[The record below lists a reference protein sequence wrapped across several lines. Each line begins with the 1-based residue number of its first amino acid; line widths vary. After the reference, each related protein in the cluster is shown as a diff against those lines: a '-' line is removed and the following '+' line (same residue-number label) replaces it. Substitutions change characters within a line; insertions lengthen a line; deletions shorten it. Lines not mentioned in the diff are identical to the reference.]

1 MRKIAPV
8 FGFVLLL
15 SVLLTS
21 CSPGEEPPIQTTAT
35 PTPTQNIPRTDHL
48 VISEVLAGVQGNN
61 PYDFIELYNP
71 TLTPIDL
78 MGFSLWYLLEEGDEE
93 TLVHVWEESALVPP
107 LGHYLLGQEG
117 QQFGLV
123 SDATFNQPLVP
134 NRGGLILQNP
144 DRVTVDRLGWGEA
157 PGETVEGAA
166 APAMENGVSL
176 ERLPGSA
183 EGNGADFNSNAG
195 DFTLNP
201 SPNPQNSGSPITPAA
216 SDGEL
221 KIAVIYPESISPGT
235 EFDLAIELENR
246 TWRPVEELSASV
258 TLPAAL
264 TVRNIADGLTI
275 DGRTISWQVDY
286 LAPGEKLS
294 AAIQAT
300 APWTYTTLRTHSYYA
315 QTGNWKLSAFGPPV
329 VTRIE
334 GGSIPIITAREL
346 LDQEVVIEGIATMYV
361 GGFYAGSGAKFYI
374 SDETGGAQVY
384 VAGAGNTLNVQ
395 IGDRVRVQGFVTL
408 YRQSIEIVP
417 NSDAKVEIL
426 ESGAGEVVP
435 VEVSVGEAAN
445 NARSLPGAL
454 VTVEGTLARVEEFS
468 YSYEIDMVNESG
480 QLLTL
485 YVDKE
490 TGINIE
496 SIQSGQRYRA
506 TGIMEVLD
514 GNLRLYP
521 RVQADL
527 QRVYPETLLVLAE
540 AAVST
545 TAGEEF
551 EVTLHV
557 FNHTKES
564 VQDVEVALPLPR
576 GLRVVEIQDG
586 GEQEG
591 QTVRW
596 LVDEIAGGGSAKTV
610 TLTAVISPGVSYVTF
625 SNYQVSAPA
634 IDFIITGEP
643 TYTFAGGQVPVW
655 AIQGAGFQSPYL
667 EEFVVTEGVVTAVF
681 PDLEGFWLQ
690 ETITDR
696 DPQTSAGVFVHTVR
710 FEPTVVPGD
719 WVTVGGVVREAY
731 EQTEL
736 SVSSPNNIEVLNQGS
751 PLPRPAS
758 LNPPANEEESQKYYE
773 ALEGMLVTLA
783 GSALVVDP
791 TDRYGEYALV
801 LTASG
806 RERLYH
812 GEDNGIII
820 MADDGSTRVHE
831 NQSTLEYTVT
841 VGDTVAGL
849 TGPLGYSF
857 GNYKIE
863 PHAPPTVIP
872 GDKSYQPLPP
882 LEAGEF
888 SLMTWNVE
896 NLFDFLDPHPSSPP
910 LPTVSEYRW
919 QVTKV
924 AANIVASGA
933 PTLIGLQEVENIGVL
948 EDIAEHELL
957 TQYGYLPV
965 LVEGED
971 SRGIDVGYLV
981 RGDQAEVLEI
991 VQYPAP
997 EGITS
1002 RPPLLVK
1009 VGIKGSEVVLY
1020 VLNNHFTSMS
1030 GGEAATEPRRT
1041 AQAAWN
1047 VTVMEE
1053 ILAQELDAY
1062 LSVMG
1067 DLNSFYASPPIDT
1080 LRDAGLMHAFGQLPA
1095 EERYTYIYEGVSQ
1108 TLDHILLTPE
1118 LYALANKVVVLHTN
1132 SEFPIPTA
1140 EDESPLHKSDHDPVI
1155 VIFEAP

>member
-1 MRKIAPV
+1 MKKALTA
-8 FGFVLLL
+8 FGIILIISFF
-15 SVLLTS
+15 SA
-21 CSPGEEPPIQTTAT
+21 CSPAEEPPIQSTAT
-35 PTPTQNIPRTDHL
+35 PTPTNSIPSIDHL
-48 VISEVLAGVQGNN
+48 LISEVLAGVQGNN

-71 TLTPIDL
+71 TRTPIDL
-78 MGFSLWYLLEEGDEE
+78 MGYSLWYLLEEGDEE
-93 TLVHVWEESALVPP
+93 TPVHVWEESALVPP
-107 LGHYLLGQEG
+107 LGHYLLGQDG

-123 SDATFNQPLVP
+123 SDTTFNQPLVP
-134 NRGGLILQNP
+134 SRGGLILRNL
-144 DRVTVDRLGWGEA
+144 DRETVDRLGWGDA
-157 PGETVEGAA
+157 PGEAVEGTP
-166 APAMENGVSL
+166 APAMENGISL
-176 ERLPGSA
+176 ERAPGST
-183 EGNGADFNSNAG
+183 EGNGVDSDTNAG
-195 DFTLNP
+195 DFILNS
-201 SPNPQNSGSPITPAA
+201 SPNPQNSGSPITPEAE
-216 SDGEL
+216 GEM
-221 KIAVIYPESISPGT
+221 KIAVISPESVSPGT
-235 EFDLAIELENR
+235 DFEIIIQLENN
-246 TWRPVEELSASV
+246 TDQSLEGITASV
-258 TLPAAL
+258 TLPDEL
-264 TVRNIADGLTI
+264 TVREAGAGLAM
-275 DGRTISWQVDY
+275 DGRTVSWQVSQ
-286 LAPGEKLS
+286 LEPGEKIS

-315 QTGNWKLSAFGPPV
+315 QTGNWELSAFGPPV

-346 LDQEVVIEGIATMYV
+346 IDQEVVIEGIATMYV

-384 VAGAGNTLNVQ
+384 VAGAGNTLDVQ

-426 ESGAGEVVP
+426 ESNAGEAVP
-435 VEVSVGEAAN
+435 IEVSVGEAAN
-445 NARSLPGAL
+445 NAESLPGAL

-468 YSYEIDMVNESG
+468 YSYEIDMADESG

-490 TGINIE
+490 TGISLE
-496 SIQSGQRYRA
+496 SIESGQRYRA

-521 RVQADL
+521 RIQTDL

-540 AAVST
+540 AAVSA

-551 EVTLHV
+551 EVGLHV

-564 VQDVEVALPLPR
+564 VQDVEVVLPMPR
-576 GLRVVEIQDG
+576 GLQVVDVQDG
-586 GEQEG
+586 GRQEG
-591 QTVRW
+591 QTIRW
-596 LVDEIAGGGSAKTV
+596 LIDEITGGGSVTTV
-610 TLTAVISPGVSYVTF
+610 TLSAAIAPGVDYVTF
-625 SNYQVSAPA
+625 SDYQVSAPG
-634 IDFIITGEP
+634 IEDPITGEP
-643 TYTFAGGQVPVW
+643 TYTIAGGKVPVW
-655 AIQGAGFQSPYL
+655 AIQGTGFQSPYI

-681 PDLEGFWLQ
+681 PDLDGFWLQ
-690 ETITDR
+690 EILTDS
-696 DPQTSAGVFVHTVR
+696 DPLTSAGIFIHTPR
-710 FEPTVVPGD
+710 FEPAVEPGD
-719 WVTVGGVVREAY
+719 RVTVGGVVREAY
-731 EQTEL
+731 QQTEL
-736 SVSSPNNIEVLNQGS
+736 SVGSPNNIEILS
-751 PLPRPAS
+751 KSTPLPPPAS
-758 LNPPANEEESQKYYE
+758 LNPPANEEDSQRYYE

-783 GSALVVDP
+783 GDALVIDP

-806 RERLYH
+806 RQRIYH

-820 MADDGSTRVHE
+820 MADDGSNRVHE

-841 VGDTVAGL
+841 AGDTISGL
-849 TGPLGYSF
+849 TGPLAYSF

-863 PHAPPTVIP
+863 PLASPAVTP
-872 GDKSYQPLPP
+872 GGRSYQPLPS

-919 QVTKV
+919 QIAKV
-924 AANIVASGA
+924 AANIIASGA
-933 PTLIGLQEVENIGVL
+933 PTIIGLQEVENIGVL
-948 EDIAEHELL
+948 EDITEHELL
-957 TQYGYLPV
+957 AQYSYLPV
-965 LVEGED
+965 LIEGED

-991 VQYPAP
+991 IQYPAP

-1009 VGIKGSEVVLY
+1009 VGIKNSEVVLY

-1047 VTVMEE
+1047 VTVMED
-1053 ILAQELDAY
+1053 ILAQEPDAF

-1067 DLNSFYASPPIDT
+1067 DLNSFYASLPVNT
-1080 LRDAGLMHAFGQLPA
+1080 LRDAGLVHVFERLPA

-1108 TLDHILLTPE
+1108 TLDHILLTPD
-1118 LYALANKVVVLHTN
+1118 LYALAKEVVVLHTN
-1132 SEFPIPTA
+1132 AEFPIPA
-1140 EDESPLHKSDHDPVI
+1140 ADDESPRHKSDHDPVI